1 MNKINETRDTS
12 KVTALVVDDEKAIVE
27 LICEVL
33 HAIGAAAIKAY
44 DGLEAWNII
53 QQETPDIVFSDIYMP
68 KLNGLDLMRKL
79 KQMDR
84 SLPVVIFT
92 GYKHYKQM
100 VENSEIK
107 PDNFLEKPVNIREI
121 IEIMLHYFPQLRK
134 TASDVS

>member
-1 MNKINETRDTS
+1 MNETNEPPEKA
-12 KVTALVVDDEKAIVE
+12 KVTALVVDDEQAIVE

-33 HAIGAAAIKAY
+33 YAIGADTIKAY
-44 DGLEAWNII
+44 DGLQAWNII
-53 QQETPDIVFSDIYMP
+53 QQKTPDIVFSDIYMP
-68 KLNGLDLMRKL
+68 KLNGLDLLRKL

-84 SLPVVIFT
+84 NLPVVIFT

-107 PDNFLEKPVNIREI
+107 PDNFLEKPVNIRDI

-134 TASDVS
+134 NSD